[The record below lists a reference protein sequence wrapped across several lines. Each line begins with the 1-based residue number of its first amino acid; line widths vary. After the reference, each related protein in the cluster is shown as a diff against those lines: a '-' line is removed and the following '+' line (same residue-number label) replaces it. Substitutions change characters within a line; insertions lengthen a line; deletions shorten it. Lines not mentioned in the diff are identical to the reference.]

1 MIFVRSVGWK
11 SKVIVLQFS
20 QKRSVVSFLFTE
32 TNVQGSCDNLAEL
45 SALGYHVRFSKYCLF
60 VFLLKGLICMFS
72 RVKQKLKFISDRDCE
87 IASTR

>member
-1 MIFVRSVGWK
+1 MIFVRSAGWK

-45 SALGYHVRFSKYCLF
+45 SALGYHIGFSKYCLF
-60 VFLLKGLICMFS
+60 VLRPLCMREVPGSIPGFS
-72 RVKQKLKFISDRDCE
+72 KTETFATTVTTF
-87 IASTR
+87 